1 MKENS
6 IEALKKELEEKEN
19 TFEEKY
25 INNFQNNYL
34 SEEACKLR
42 KDIVRLNNEIREK
55 ERKPKAIDGL
65 YSYKEKVYRA
75 IIRQD
80 DEYTKQVIVDYI
92 KRNYQ
97 NENVKIDF
105 LNEEIVRKI
114 IDLGIAEYQKNMKK
128 GGEINGY

>member
-42 KDIVRLNNEIREK
+42 KDIVRLNSEIREK
-55 ERKPKAIDGL
+55 ERKPKTIDEL
-65 YSYKEKVYRA
+65 YSYTEKVYKA
-75 IIRQD
+75 IVEQD
-80 DEYTKQVIVDYI
+80 DEYTKQVIVDYVR
-92 KRNYQ
+92 RNYP

-105 LNEEIVRKI
+105 LDEEIVRKI
-114 IDLGIAEYQKNMKK
+114 IDLGIAEYQKRYETKVVK
-128 GGEINGY
+128 

>member
-19 TFEEKY
+19 IFEEKY

-75 IIRQD
+75 IVRQD

>member
-75 IIRQD
+75 IVRQD

>member
-75 IIRQD
+75 IVRQD

-92 KRNYQ
+92 KRNYP

-105 LNEEIVRKI
+105 LNEEIVREI
-114 IDLGIAEYQKNMKK
+114 IDLGIAEYQKNMKT

>member
-25 INNFQNNYL
+25 VNNFQNNYL

-42 KDIVRLNNEIREK
+42 KDIVRLNSEIREK
-55 ERKPKAIDGL
+55 ECKPKVIDRL
-65 YSYKEKVYRA
+65 YSYTEKVYKA
-75 IIRQD
+75 IVEQD
-80 DEYTKQVIVDYI
+80 DEYTKQVIVDYVR
-92 KRNYQ
+92 RNYP

-105 LNEEIVRKI
+105 LDEEIIRKI
-114 IDLGIAEYQKNMKK
+114 IDLGIAEYQKRYETKVVK
-128 GGEINGY
+128 

>member
-1 MKENS
+1 VKENS